1 MIVSGFLI
9 GRSSGLIE
17 AAKEEITF
25 MIEVSGGRL
34 CATHAHVRARF
45 RALPRLPSPCTR
57 RRGRVLDRR
66 RWTRAAESGT
76 RLAQLLELDPAGAQC
91 PPAQA
96 VLA

>member
-34 CATHAHVRARF
+34 CAPHAHVRARF
-45 RALPRLPSPCTR
+45 RALPRLPSPCAGR
-57 RRGRVLDRR
+57 RRERVLGRR
-66 RWTRAAESGT
+66 RT
-76 RLAQLLELDPAGAQC
+76 
-91 PPAQA
+91 
-96 VLA
+96 